1 VAAGGVLALLTD
13 GELIVFEAG
22 GAAFKVLRRYT
33 VAETPTWAHLAVV
46 GDGVLVKD
54 AGSLAYLRF

>member
-1 VAAGGVLALLTD
+1 MAGRLYGFSHRKKGQFFCLDAATGKT
-13 GELIVFEAG
+13 
-22 GAAFKVLRRYT
+22 RRST

-46 GDGVLVKD
+46 GDGILVKD